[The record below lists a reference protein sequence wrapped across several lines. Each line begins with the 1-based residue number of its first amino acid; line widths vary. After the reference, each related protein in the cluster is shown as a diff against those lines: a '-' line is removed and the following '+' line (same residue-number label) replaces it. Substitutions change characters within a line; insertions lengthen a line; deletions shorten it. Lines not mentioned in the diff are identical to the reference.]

1 MHKIDLSKYEVR
13 TDMIVDLLDEET
25 SKLSNE
31 TLEDGVKIS
40 WMKLDEDNP
49 FNKKPGNYLTILFDD
64 VTDSDARN
72 LVSNIF
78 KREFK
83 KMLKK
88 IGYNKDYKTLVIGLG
103 NEKSTPDALGPLVAS
118 KLIVTNHFFD
128 MDIKVDDKL
137 SKLAAIAPGVT
148 GQTGIETSDYVKGVV
163 DALKPDLVIL
173 VDALCSSSIENVNKS
188 IQVSDCGISPG
199 SGIGNKRKEISKET
213 LNTKVISVG
222 IPTVIDASTIVS
234 DTINYMV
241 KNYAYNK
248 NHINDKSNKFIK
260 GPVNYLN
267 KETKITDADRKNFLG
282 LVGAL
287 SDNEIKKLLYEVL
300 TPIGYNLMVTP
311 KEVDFTLSKLSDVIS
326 YGINHS
332 IHNIWPK
339 TDK

>member
-103 NEKSTPDALGPLVAS
+103 NEKSTPDALGSLVVC

-128 MDIKVDDKL
+128 MNINVDDKL
-137 SKLAAIAPGVT
+137 SKMAAIAPGVT
-148 GQTGIETSDYVKGVV
+148 GQTGIETSDYV
-163 DALKPDLVIL
+163 
-173 VDALCSSSIENVNKS
+173 
-188 IQVSDCGISPG
+188 
-199 SGIGNKRKEISKET
+199 
-213 LNTKVISVG
+213 
-222 IPTVIDASTIVS
+222 
-234 DTINYMV
+234 
-241 KNYAYNK
+241 
-248 NHINDKSNKFIK
+248 
-260 GPVNYLN
+260 
-267 KETKITDADRKNFLG
+267 
-282 LVGAL
+282 
-287 SDNEIKKLLYEVL
+287 
-300 TPIGYNLMVTP
+300 
-311 KEVDFTLSKLSDVIS
+311 
-326 YGINHS
+326 
-332 IHNIWPK
+332 
-339 TDK
+339 